1 MQFRILG
8 PLDVAENGHRIDLGG
23 PRQRALL
30 ALLLLNANEVVS
42 RDRLIDEL
50 WGEEPPASAVKT
62 LQANVSRLRGSLN
75 GREGASGPGA
85 GRLETHGQ
93 GYLLR
98 VEPGELDA
106 DRFRTLLE
114 EAKRDLARGEP
125 GPASETLREGL
136 GLWRGPPLADL
147 SRDSFARAEIGRL
160 DELHLAGLEER
171 IDADLALGRHATLVG
186 ELESLVA
193 QHPLRERLRAQLM
206 LALYRSDRQAEA
218 LRVYQDGRRTLAEE
232 LGLEPSES
240 LRRLERRILEQD
252 PALGPPPAA
261 SPTPPPREEARRKSR
276 LLLVSALVLAA
287 AIVTAVFQLVRE
299 GGAESADD
307 QAGAPGA
314 HALDVRTGVQ
324 EASVALGR
332 SPSNIAA
339 GEGAIWVIDADDG
352 TISRIDPR
360 TRTRERT
367 FSTASTPTDVAVGAG
382 AVWVGNAFRG
392 GRSRGSYPESVSRL
406 DPQTGVVDATI
417 RLPGADAH
425 GYFQG
430 GGFNQQRIAVTPT
443 AVWAVNPD
451 QTVSRIDPRT
461 NRRVA
466 TIEDVQAADIA
477 AAGGEVWVIG
487 SDGVIEIDPRTN
499 AVSQRIQVAA
509 ESMSALALGAGAV
522 WVADPVGGS
531 VWRVFPGPEPVL
543 RQIPLELGVRS
554 LAYGHGALWATNEV
568 ADKVYRIAPRTNEAE
583 VVSRTI
589 APQRVAVA
597 ADAIWVTALGPPS
610 GRETLPASACGQVA
624 AGESRPQFLIVS
636 DLPLQGPFRAYVSPM
651 VDAIRYVLEQRGFRA
666 GRYSVGY
673 RSCDNA
679 TAQAGGTDVFR
690 CFSNAQAYARTPD
703 VLGVIGSFFSFCSE
717 VQIPIAN
724 QAADGP
730 LAMISPS
737 NTVIGLTRP
746 WRGMRPGELRKLY
759 PSGVRN
765 YARIAA
771 ADHLAPLALAETAR
785 QLGAA
790 SVFVLHD
797 REDPDTAAY
806 AAKMRRA
813 ARELGLEVAG
823 VGAWDPAA
831 RSFTGIAQRVADA
844 RPGAVLMTGAAPP
857 HQGAL
862 IRDLREAV
870 GPDVDLIASDGFA
883 DFPSLISSAGKAAE
897 GMYVGNYGV
906 PNDELPAA
914 GREFLEELERSGK
927 GERGED
933 FTAAYGAQAAEILL
947 DAIARSDGTRA
958 SVSREL
964 LRVRVEDGILGDIR
978 FDRYGDPVE
987 APVTIY
993 RIEGQEPVVDRVVMA
1008 RSTRE

>member
-62 LQANVSRLRGSLN
+62 LQVHVSRLRGSLN
-75 GREGASGPGA
+75 GRDGASGPGA
-85 GRLETHGQ
+85 GRLETHGH

-114 EAKRDLARGEP
+114 EAKRDLARGEA
-125 GPASETLREGL
+125 GPASESLREGL

-147 SRDSFARAEIGRL
+147 SQDSFARAEIARL
-160 DELHLAGLEER
+160 DELRLGGLEER
-171 IDADLALGRHATLVG
+171 IDADLALGRHAVLIG

-193 QHPLRERLRAQLM
+193 KHPLRERLRAQLM

-218 LRVYQDGRRTLAEE
+218 LRVYHDGRRTLAEE

-240 LRRLERRILEQD
+240 LRRLERQILEQD
-252 PALGPPPAA
+252 PSLAVPAI
-261 SPTPPPREEARRKSR
+261 PREPPSGQARHSSR

-287 AIVTAVFQLVRE
+287 AIVAAVFQLVRE
-299 GGAESADD
+299 GGAEP
-307 QAGAPGA
+307 AGEEQVETPGA
-314 HALDVRTGVQ
+314 RALDVRSG
-324 EASVALGR
+324 ELLASVPLG
-332 SPSNIAA
+332 SAPSSIAV
-339 GEGAIWVIDADDG
+339 GEGSIWAIDADDQ

-360 TRTRERT
+360 THTRERT
-367 FSTASTPTDVAVGAG
+367 FSTASTPTDIAVGAG

-392 GRSRGSYPESVSRL
+392 ARSRGSYPRSVSRL
-406 DPQTGVVDATI
+406 DPETGVVDATVK
-417 RLPGADAH
+417 LPGADAH

-451 QTVSRIDPRT
+451 RTVSRIDPRT

-466 TIEDVQAADIA
+466 TIEDVQASDIA

-487 SDGVIEIDPRTN
+487 SDGVIEIDSRTN
-499 AVSQRIQVAA
+499 AVSQEIQVAA
-509 ESMSALALGAGAV
+509 ESMSALALGAGSV

-554 LAYGHGALWATNEV
+554 LAYGHGALWAANEV

-597 ADAIWVTALGPPS
+597 ADAVWVTALGPPS
-610 GRETLPASACGQVA
+610 GRETLPASSCGEVA
-624 AGESRPQFLIVS
+624 AGAGPPRFLIVS

-651 VDAIRYVLEQRGFRA
+651 VDAIRYVLEQRDFRA

-771 ADHLAPLALAETAR
+771 ADHLAPLALADTAR

-790 SVFVLHD
+790 SAFVLHD

-831 RSFTGIAQRVADA
+831 RRFTGIAQRVADA

-883 DFPSLISSAGKAAE
+883 DFPNLISSAGKAAE

-906 PNDELPAA
+906 PNDKLPPA
-914 GREFLEELERSGK
+914 GREFLEALERSGK

-964 LRVRVEDGILGDIR
+964 LRTRVEDGILGDIR

-1008 RSTRE
+1008 R

>member
-23 PRQRALL
+23 PRQRALF
-30 ALLLLNANEVVS
+30 ALLLLNANEVVT
-42 RDRLIDEL
+42 RNRLIDEL
-50 WGEEPPASAVKT
+50 WGEEPPASAVKA
-62 LQANVSRLRGSLN
+62 LQANISRLRGSLN
-75 GREGASGPGA
+75 GGDGASGSGA
-85 GRLETHGQ
+85 SRLETHGK

-171 IDADLALGRHATLVG
+171 IDADLALGHHATLVG

-193 QHPLRERLRAQLM
+193 RHPLRERLRAQLM

-240 LRRLERRILEQD
+240 LRRLERQILEQD
-252 PALGPPPAA
+252 PSLAVPAI
-261 SPTPPPREEARRKSR
+261 PREPPRGQARRGSR

-287 AIVTAVFQLVRE
+287 AVVAAVFQLVRE
-299 GGAESADD
+299 GGAEPAGEE
-307 QAGAPGA
+307 QAETPGA
-314 HALDVRTGVQ
+314 KALDVRSGAELT
-324 EASVALGR
+324 SVPLGS
-332 SPSNIAA
+332 SPSSIAV
-339 GEGAIWVIDADDG
+339 GEGAIWAIDAEDG
-352 TISRIDPR
+352 TVSRIDPR

-392 GRSRGSYPESVSRL
+392 RRSRGVFPESVSRL
-406 DPQTGVVDATI
+406 DPETGVVDATI
-417 RLPGADAH
+417 TLPGADAH
-425 GYFQG
+425 QYFQG

-451 QTVSRIDPRT
+451 RTVSRIDPRT

-466 TIEDVQAADIA
+466 TIRDVQADDIA
-477 AAGGEVWVIG
+477 AAGDEVWVIG
-487 SDGVIEIDPRTN
+487 SEGVIELDSRTN
-499 AVSQRIQVAA
+499 TVSQRIAVAA
-509 ESMSALALGAGAV
+509 ESMSALALGADSV
-522 WVADPVGGS
+522 WVADPIGGS
-531 VWRVFPGPEPVL
+531 VWRVFPGPDPVL

-583 VVSRTI
+583 VVNRTI

-597 ADAIWVTALGPPS
+597 RDAIWVTALGPPS
-610 GRETLPASACGQVA
+610 EDESLLASSCGRVA
-624 AGESRPQFLIVS
+624 AGGDRPRFLIVS
-636 DLPLQGPFRAYVSPM
+636 DLPLQGPLRGYVSPM
-651 VDAIRYVLEQRGFRA
+651 VDAIRYVLERRDFKA

-690 CFSNAQAYARTPD
+690 CFSNASAYARTPD
-703 VLGVIGSFFSFCSE
+703 VLGVIGSFFSFCSSL
-717 VQIPIAN
+717 QIPIAN
-724 QAADGP
+724 QAPGGP

-737 NTVIGLTRP
+737 NTMRGLTRP
-746 WRGMRPGELRKLY
+746 WRGMRPGELEKLY
-759 PSGVRN
+759 PTGQRN

-771 ADHLAPLALAETAR
+771 ADHLTPVALAETAQ
-785 QLGAA
+785 QLGATR
-790 SVFVLHD
+790 VFVLRD
-797 REDPDTAAY
+797 RDDPDTAAGV
-806 AAKMRRA
+806 AVERA
-813 ARELGLEVAG
+813 PELGLEVAG
-823 VGAWDPAA
+823 TGTWDPAA
-831 RSFTGIAQRVADA
+831 RRFTGLAGKVAAA
-844 RPGAVLMTGAAPP
+844 RPEAVLMNGAAPP

-862 IRDLREAV
+862 LRDLREAL
-870 GPDVDLIASDGFA
+870 GPDVDLITSDGFA
-883 DFPSLISSAGKAAE
+883 DFPALISAAGKAAE

-906 PNDELPAA
+906 PNSKLPPA
-914 GREFLEELERSGK
+914 GRNFLGELERSGS

-958 SVSREL
+958 SVSKEL
-964 LRVRVEDGILGDIR
+964 LRTRVEDGILGDID
-978 FDRYGDPVE
+978 FDRFGDPLE

-993 RIEGQEPVVDRVVMA
+993 RIERQEPVVDRVVMA